1 MEEKLSGWLSN
12 CVGEPDPAVAVIEY
26 GVVFADE
33 HVAQNP
39 ERPDRGWNIHTEE
52 AGDADRQT
60 RVVSMANRLDDVIVG
75 LQGKFSVTNRE
86 SDVG

>member
-60 RVVSMANRLDDVIVG
+60 RVVSMANRL
-75 LQGKFSVTNRE
+75 Q
-86 SDVG
+86 